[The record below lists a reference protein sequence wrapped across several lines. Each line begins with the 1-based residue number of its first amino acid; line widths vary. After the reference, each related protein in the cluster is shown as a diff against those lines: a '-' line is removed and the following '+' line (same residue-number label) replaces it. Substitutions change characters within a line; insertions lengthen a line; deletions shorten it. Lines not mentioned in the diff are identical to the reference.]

1 MDSTPDHEYQF
12 IYQEFDIVREQLAAA
27 PGKTTTEHSG
37 GAEKVMIVT
46 PTQEASFAIRMQ
58 EARINKRMTVHH
70 LAEQCA
76 LSTKDIINYETGA
89 EVPSVVEVKK
99 IEAVL
104 NMLG

>member
-1 MDSTPDHEYQF
+1 MDSTEYQF
-12 IYQEFDIVREQLAAA
+12 IYQEFDIVREQLAA
-27 PGKTTTEHSG
+27 PLGMTQSG

-76 LSTKDIINYETGA
+76 LSTKDIINYETSA
-89 EVPSVVEVKK
+89 EMPSVVEMKK

-104 NMLG
+104 NMSG